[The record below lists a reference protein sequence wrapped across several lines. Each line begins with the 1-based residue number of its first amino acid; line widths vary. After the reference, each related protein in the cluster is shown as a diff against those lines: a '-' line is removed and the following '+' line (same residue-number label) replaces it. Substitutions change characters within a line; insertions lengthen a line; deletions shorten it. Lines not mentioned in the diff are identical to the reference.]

1 MLSLFNV
8 KDSYVLAKDTLSHI
22 HHASR
27 VCVWTSVVL
36 HGVSVLKKNK
46 KRTHTSM
53 ADGTVSYRRHLGH
66 LTPAECG
73 ARGLPVSDPGFIT
86 QRPGTAGCSGDMLAA
101 PLTCQPGRSAAQR
114 PRSRGWG
121 WGWRCAGWLWLCL
134 AQNDAAGAGYRL
146 NEARSTTTANCKAEC
161 ADLAQGEEETH
172 ISPVVWSDIGKR
184 ILMFKSGGICLVI

>member
-1 MLSLFNV
+1 MFPKLKSFFTLSLFNV
-8 KDSYVLAKDTLSHI
+8 KDSYVLAKDTLTHT
-22 HHASR
+22 HHASH
-27 VCVWTSVVL
+27 VCVNVCSAPWSV
-36 HGVSVLKKNK
+36 GLKKK
-46 KRTHTSM
+46 KKPKKKKNPHSSS

-121 WGWRCAGWLWLCL
+121 WGWRCAGWLRLCL
-134 AQNDAAGAGYRL
+134 AQNDAAGAGSCL
-146 NEARSTTTANCKAEC
+146 NEARSSTTANCKAEC
-161 ADLAQGEEETH
+161 A
-172 ISPVVWSDIGKR
+172 K
-184 ILMFKSGGICLVI
+184 